1 MKLKLKNTP
10 EQVELV
16 KAIGSRDTT
25 VSREA
30 SEAFAAFL
38 GPVIQKVLLTAGTAS
53 QIYVDSEFDEDD
65 SPSYPL
71 DLHYGEG
78 EGYVTVWSQ
87 HMAGGLPTS
96 QVEGM

>member
-16 KAIGSRDTT
+16 KAIGSRDTS

-38 GPVIQKVLLTAGTAS
+38 GPVIQKVLLTAGT
-53 QIYVDSEFDEDD
+53 
-65 SPSYPL
+65 
-71 DLHYGEG
+71 
-78 EGYVTVWSQ
+78 
-87 HMAGGLPTS
+87 
-96 QVEGM
+96 